1 MAVMG
6 KVQKKDIEAFIQKG
20 AQKDTPQKDFI
31 FISLRIPG
39 NLFGKLG
46 DSLKKRSRVKR
57 TGWILEAIEEKIDRE
72 IDKDG

>member
-1 MAVMG
+1 MG
-6 KVQKKDIEAFIQKG
+6 LMPKVKKKDIESFIQKG
-20 AQKDTPQKDFI
+20 AQKESLPKDFI

-39 NLFGKLG
+39 NLFEKLG
-46 DSLKKRSRVKR
+46 VSLKKRSRVKR